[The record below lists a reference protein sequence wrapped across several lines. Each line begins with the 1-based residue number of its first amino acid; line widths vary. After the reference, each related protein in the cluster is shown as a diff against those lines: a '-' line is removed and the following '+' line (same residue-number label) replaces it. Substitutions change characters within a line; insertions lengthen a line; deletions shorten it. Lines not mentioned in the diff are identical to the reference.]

1 MFSKVS
7 RKPVQLSKEE
17 IARILQNTQPQG
29 SPASLPV
36 SEANNVDKKNIG
48 VVSSP
53 QPPAAPSSRA
63 NWECRRVRCASWHA
77 DHASRT
83 CYERINGQECI
94 PCKYISQYVF

>member
-29 SPASLPV
+29 SPATLPV
-36 SEANNVDKKNIG
+36 SEANNVDKKNID

-63 NWECRRVRCASWHA
+63 NSGCPQAFPV
-77 DHASRT
+77 
-83 CYERINGQECI
+83 YQ
-94 PCKYISQYVF
+94 